1 MHRDDGSVAT
11 PQSARQCLGLGE
23 LLGGAQAESTE
34 IVSAGAGNPKA
45 SVARI
50 KVAGRFPACET
61 VSLLSEGRTRTHVG
75 RRASD
80 KKSFT
85 AADLEE
91 ETGDDD
97 DDDEK
102 DEKDEKDENED
113 DENGDGE
120 EKIKRG
126 RGETAGNGGEEK
138 EEIGAG
144 EGRGEGRIRRRPR
157 ARQT

>member
-1 MHRDDGSVAT
+1 VHRDDGSVAT

-75 RRASD
+75 RRAND

-91 ETGDDD
+91 TD
-97 DDDEK
+97 DDDEDDDHGDDH
-102 DEKDEKDENED
+102 DEKD
-113 DENGDGE
+113 G
-120 EKIKRG
+120 
-126 RGETAGNGGEEK
+126 K
-138 EEIGAG
+138 EEIKKRERRKRG
-144 EGRGEGRIRRRPR
+144 GRGGRGGGRVVA